1 MNRWLY
7 LLCAVGSIFLV
18 ASSAQAI
25 TLRLVVPG
33 PLQFVYAPGDS
44 FDVQLYLDTQ
54 GETAVTSVFASVYA
68 DPSTLGY
75 VGGTSPGA
83 ILVNGSTYEALARL
97 TQPTAGLGG
106 DPPGIVH
113 AASFA
118 TTNSAGTGVADSNE
132 LLATLTFV
140 VVAPG
145 FLDLYPVLNTSQD
158 LVTVSQVDVTS
169 SVNLVV
175 TPEASVA
182 LLSGLGLMG
191 LGWVGRRRRS

>member
-83 ILVNGSTYEALARL
+83 ILV
-97 TQPTAGLGG
+97 
-106 DPPGIVH
+106 
-113 AASFA
+113 
-118 TTNSAGTGVADSNE
+118 TGVPTKRWRDSLNQR
-132 LLATLTFV
+132 
-140 VVAPG
+140 
-145 FLDLYPVLNTSQD
+145 PV
-158 LVTVSQVDVTS
+158 
-169 SVNLVV
+169 
-175 TPEASVA
+175 
-182 LLSGLGLMG
+182 
-191 LGWVGRRRRS
+191 